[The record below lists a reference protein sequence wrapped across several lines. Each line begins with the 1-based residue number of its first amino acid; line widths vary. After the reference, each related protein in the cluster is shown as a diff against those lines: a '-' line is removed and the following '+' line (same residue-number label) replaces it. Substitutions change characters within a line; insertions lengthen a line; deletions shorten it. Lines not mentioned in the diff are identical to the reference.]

1 MPAIQ
6 TAAAISAGIPTVTA
20 TALTLFIGPPATSD
34 DLAHLCAD
42 VKRRE
47 GWGEPGPALEFAAF
61 REGLVK
67 SLLEEVDGARAPLNE
82 LLERIVGEPIGTLHA
97 EVHQALVRGER
108 CPALA
113 IDLVDSTLATG
124 VPLLTNLGERQ
135 IQALTS
141 ALGVAFGA
149 EWVEAAAT

>member
-1 MPAIQ
+1 MSAIQ
-6 TAAAISAGIPTVTA
+6 TAAATGAAIPTA
-20 TALTLFIGPPATSD
+20 TQLTLFIGPPGTSD
-34 DLAHLCAD
+34 ELVNLCAD

-47 GWGEPGPALEFAAF
+47 GWGDPRPAQEFAAF

-67 SLLEEVDGARAPLNE
+67 TLLEEVDGARAPLNE
-82 LLERIVGEPIGTLHA
+82 LLERIVGEPIGALHA
-97 EVHQALVRGER
+97 EVRQSLVRGER

-113 IDLVDSTLATG
+113 INLIDSTLATG
-124 VPLLTNLGERQ
+124 APLLTRLGERQ

-149 EWVEAAAT
+149 EWVEATGT

>member
-6 TAAAISAGIPTVTA
+6 TIAATQAAIPTA
-20 TALTLFIGPPATSD
+20 TELTLFIGPPAASD
-34 DLAHLCAD
+34 ELAELCAD
-42 VKRRE
+42 VRRRE
-47 GWGEPGPALEFAAF
+47 GWGETEPAQEFAAF

-67 SLLEEVDGARAPLNE
+67 TLLEEVDGARAPLNE

-97 EVHQALVRGER
+97 EVRQGLLRGER
-108 CPALA
+108 CPVLA
-113 IDLVDSTLATG
+113 IDLIDSTVATG
-124 VPLLTNLGERQ
+124 IPLLALLGERQ

-149 EWVEAAAT
+149 EWVEAAAG